1 MNGSWRAHLVCGA
14 VLVAQVGLWL
24 AGHRSDRELF
34 AATRSEDAAERLAA
48 LSVLLERGSFGAD
61 LDVQALDEELLASAD
76 PRESEFACTT
86 AVCKHTGAETQ
97 YRRLKEQMDAG
108 TITPHFWR
116 SFVLLRR
123 KIGVVVG
130 GSSGR
135 LKRQELEWWFDA
147 LEERALPAD
156 QVLAHILENP

>member
-1 MNGSWRAHLVCGA
+1 MSGSWRAHLVCGA

-24 AGHRSDRELF
+24 AGHRSERELL
-34 AATRSEDAAERLAA
+34 AATRSEDAAERVAA

-61 LDVQALDEELLASAD
+61 LDVQALDEALLASAD
-76 PRESEFACTT
+76 PLESEFACTT
-86 AVCKHTGAETQ
+86 AVCKHTGAEAQ

-108 TITPHFWR
+108 AITPHFWR

-135 LKRQELEWWFDA
+135 LQRQELEWWFDA
-147 LEERALPAD
+147 QGERALPVD
-156 QVLAHILENP
+156 QVLAHIRENP

>member
-14 VLVAQVGLWL
+14 VLAAQAGLWL
-24 AGHRSDRELF
+24 AGHRSRDELLVQ
-34 AATRSEDAAERLAA
+34 ARSEHASDRVAA
-48 LSVLLERGSFGAD
+48 LFVLLERGSLGSD
-61 LDVQALDEELLASAD
+61 LDRTALDEQLLASLD
-76 PRESEFACTT
+76 PLESEFACTT

-108 TITPHFWR
+108 AITPHFWR

-135 LKRQELEWWFDA
+135 LKRQELEWWFEA
-147 LEERALPAD
+147 LDERALPAER
-156 QVLAHILENP
+156 VLAQIRENP

>member
-1 MNGSWRAHLVCGA
+1 
-14 VLVAQVGLWL
+14 
-24 AGHRSDRELF
+24 
-34 AATRSEDAAERLAA
+34 
-48 LSVLLERGSFGAD
+48 
-61 LDVQALDEELLASAD
+61 
-76 PRESEFACTT
+76 
-86 AVCKHTGAETQ
+86 
-97 YRRLKEQMDAG
+97 MDAG